1 MSLTDIQKPA
11 ARDEEL
17 FLLAMAD
24 TLKRYHERL
33 DQLEGKYNY
42 IGCSLIIP
50 CYFNFRDALFH
61 YEKAYNS
68 REVIALHS
76 EQNAMHEHLHRAVKD
91 GCIGFLQIV
100 NRKLTILY
108 QYQCD
113 SRRLEKLTEHV
124 RAIAAKAGVDMDF
137 IHKEGED
144 VLKLENLLHDKV
156 TKEEYIFIYEYVF
169 NARFDVDKV
178 GLKKQLQTIFH
189 TLRNLELDYRSRAM
203 HIVKSFS
210 IEPDKATGK
219 APVDDFWMQC
229 DEQITAI
236 ENSQFCDFFLTA
248 DFLNEPAL
256 LL

>member
-11 ARDEEL
+11 AGDEEL
-17 FLLAMAD
+17 FLLSMAD
-24 TLKRYHERL
+24 TLRRYHGRL
-33 DQLEGKYNY
+33 NQLEGKYNH
-42 IGCSLIIP
+42 IGGKLIIP

-108 QYQCD
+108 QYQFD
-113 SRRLEKLTEHV
+113 SQRLEKLTERV
-124 RAIAAKAGVDMDF
+124 QAIATKASVDMSF
-137 IHKEGED
+137 IHKEGEN
-144 VLKLENLLHDKV
+144 VIKLENLLHNKV
-156 TKEEYIFIYEYVF
+156 TKEEYRFIYEYVF
-169 NARFDVDKV
+169 NARFDRDKA

-189 TLRNLELDYRSRAM
+189 TLRNLELDYRSRSM

-236 ENSQFCDFFLTA
+236 ETRSSVTFC
-248 DFLNEPAL
+248 
-256 LL
+256 